1 MSSLKNVY
9 CLGCKTRHETV
20 EIQAV
25 KRMTVRNSIRHQ
37 AYGLCPE
44 GKKWTKLLKKDDIP
58 KGVSIEDHTKP
69 AVENKE
75 EMKDPQGEVFDIE
88 PMPIFER
95 VKEAQRVEVEDKELE
110 VVEQPTVVDTVITP
124 MVESTVEPMVE
135 SPKIEI
141 SEPAYE
147 IEEEE
152 EDDED
157 DEGEVMVLNH
167 VRPRRPK
174 EVEKREPINPLP
186 RSRLRNDSHEEL
198 QERAFSMGERM
209 GFLAAQESGI
219 EFVDRFEGA
228 LSRTRIPSQ
237 YHSYFYHGFI
247 QGGSEFVD
255 ENVMERHTTEDK
267 PPQQTTEMKP
277 TTVAGI
283 AGIGIFGAW
292 LASRIKGGNN

>member
-9 CLGCKTRHETV
+9 CLGCKTRHEEV

-37 AYGLCPE
+37 AYGLCPK

-58 KGVSIEDHTKP
+58 EGVSIEDHTKLV
-69 AVENKE
+69 VETKE
-75 EMKDPQGEVFDIE
+75 ETKDPQGEVIDIE

-95 VKEAQRVEVEDKELE
+95 VKETQRVEVEDNEQE
-110 VVEQPTVVDTVITP
+110 VVEQPTVVETVITP
-124 MVESTVEPMVE
+124 TIESTVET
-135 SPKIEI
+135 PKIEI
-141 SEPAYE
+141 SEPEYE
-147 IEEEE
+147 IEE

-167 VRPRRPK
+167 VRPRKRR

-186 RSRLRNDSHEEL
+186 RPRLRNDSHGEL

-219 EFVDRFEGA
+219 EFADRFEEA
-228 LSRTRIPSQ
+228 LSHTRIPSQ

-255 ENVMERHTTEDK
+255 EKVMERHATEDK
-267 PPQQTTEMKP
+267 PPQPTTDMKP

>member
-37 AYGLCPE
+37 AYGLCPK

-58 KGVSIEDHTKP
+58 EGVSIEDHTKP
-69 AVENKE
+69 AVEKTEKLE
-75 EMKDPQGEVFDIE
+75 EIKDPPSEVDDIE

-95 VKEAQRVEVEDKELE
+95 VKEAQKVEVEDKEQV
-110 VVEQPTVVDTVITP
+110 VVEQPIVVETVITP
-124 MVESTVEPMVE
+124 TVEL
-135 SPKIEI
+135 PKIEI
-141 SEPAYE
+141 SEPEYE
-147 IEEEE
+147 IEEE
-152 EDDED
+152 D
-157 DEGEVMVLNH
+157 DEGDDGEIMVLNH
-167 VRPRRPK
+167 VRPRKRR

-186 RSRLRNDSHEEL
+186 RPRLQSDSQEEL

-209 GFLAAQESGI
+209 GFLAAQESGM
-219 EFVDRFEGA
+219 EFIDDFEDA
-228 LSRTRIPSQ
+228 LSHTRIPPQ
-237 YHSYFYHGFI
+237 YHSYFYHGFV
-247 QGGSEFVD
+247 QGGSEFID
-255 ENVMERHTTEDK
+255 ENVTQRHATEDK
-267 PPQQTTEMKP
+267 PPQPTTDMKP